1 MERFLRTEIL
11 YGADFLR
18 RIKAAKFLVCGAGAV
33 GGFAIEALARMGA
46 GSFVIADCDEFEESN
61 INRQLGALSSTL
73 GMKKTEVW
81 RGRILQIN
89 PSVKVEIADCFID
102 KNTAGQLLGLGADV
116 AVDAI
121 DTIDSKFEL
130 LKEAHLRG
138 AKIVSSMGAARRKNP
153 ENVKCAPILKTQA
166 CPLASR
172 IRKSFRALG
181 MKPNFMC
188 VYSDEAIE
196 PSTHR
201 ASGAAG
207 SKKVVGSG
215 VVITGIF
222 GLMLA
227 NLAAKEI
234 L

>member
-1 MERFLRTEIL
+1 MDRFLRTEIL

-18 RIKAAKFLVCGAGAV
+18 RLKDAKFLICGAGAV

-46 GSFVIADCDEFEESN
+46 GGFIIADCDEFEESN

-73 GMKKTEVW
+73 GKKKTEVW

-89 PSVKVEIADCFID
+89 PFAKVEIADCFID
-102 KNTAGQLLGLGADV
+102 KNTIPQLLGAGADV

-121 DTIDSKFEL
+121 DTVASKFEL

-153 ENVKCAPILKTQA
+153 ESAKCAPILKTHG

-172 IRKSFRALG
+172 IRKSFRSLG
-181 MKPNFMC
+181 LKPDFMC
-188 VYSDEAIE
+188 VYSDEPCE
-196 PSTHR
+196 GSTHR
-201 ASGAAG
+201 ASGSA
-207 SKKVVGSG
+207 
-215 VVITGIF
+215 
-222 GLMLA
+222 
-227 NLAAKEI
+227 E
-234 L
+234 

>member
-1 MERFLRTEIL
+1 MDRFLRTEIL
-11 YGADFLR
+11 YGEDFLR
-18 RIKAAKFLVCGAGAV
+18 KLKAAKFLVCGAGAV

-46 GSFVIADCDEFEESN
+46 GSFIIADCDEFEESN
-61 INRQLGALSSTL
+61 INRQLGALSSTI
-73 GMKKTEVW
+73 GMKKTEAW
-81 RGRILQIN
+81 RDRILQIN
-89 PSVKVEIADCFID
+89 PFAKVEIADCFID
-102 KNTAGQLLGLGADV
+102 KNTVSQLLGAGADV

-121 DTIDSKFEL
+121 DTLASKFEL

-153 ENVKCAPILKTQA
+153 ESVKCAPVLKTKG

-181 MKPNFMC
+181 LKPSFMC
-188 VYSDEAIE
+188 VYSDEACE
-196 PSTHR
+196 DSTHR
-201 ASGAAG
+201 ASGSAE

-215 VVITGIF
+215 VVVTGIF

-227 NLAAKEI
+227 NLAVKE

>member
-1 MERFLRTEIL
+1 MDRFLRTEIL

-18 RIKAAKFLVCGAGAV
+18 KLKAAKFLVCGAGAV

-46 GSFVIADCDEFEESN
+46 GSFIIADCDVFEESN

-73 GMKKTEVW
+73 GKKKTEVW

-89 PSVKVEIADCFID
+89 PFAKVEIADCFID
-102 KNTAGQLLGLGADV
+102 KNTVPQLLDFGADV

-121 DTIDSKFEL
+121 DTLSSKFEL

-153 ENVKCAPILKTQA
+153 ECVKCAPVFKTQG
-166 CPLASR
+166 CPLAAR

-181 MKPNFMC
+181 LKPGFMC
-188 VYSDEAIE
+188 VYSDEACE
-196 PSTHR
+196 GSTHR
-201 ASGAAG
+201 ASGSAD

-215 VVITGIF
+215 VVVTGIF

-227 NLAAKEI
+227 NLAVKE